1 MARIRTIKP
10 EFWTDSFMVQLPPL
24 ARLIYIALWTAADD
38 HGFLPD
44 EPERLAMEV
53 MPKEDGLVF
62 DDWMQLFEASGRI
75 ELMADEAGSTFY
87 RISKWEKHQRVDKPS
102 KSRIFR
108 EGSRKVAIPL
118 ETRRLVASKY
128 GCAPGETTEVQCY
141 YCGMQ
146 GMVHWHRLS
155 NGRPSGWV
163 TFPGLELDHLVA
175 EEAGGESSA
184 GNIVL
189 ACRSCNRSKGTKG
202 WIDHLC
208 KVNSLPVPTFPANPR
223 EDSGE
228 ERNREQGK
236 EKGKEKKPRAVR
248 APKPDLTLTDW
259 TDTLPDGSFAI
270 PPEDPIFDWAAKA
283 GIPPDWI
290 DLAWRAFADRY
301 GPNGASK
308 AKRYADWR
316 AVFRTAVKDD
326 WLHVWRHT
334 PQGFVLTTVGET
346 WKRAA

>member
-10 EFWTDSFMVQLPPL
+10 DFFRHEGLYDAEKETGLPIRV
-24 ARLIYIALWTAADD
+24 AFAGLWTASDRAGRFEWKPKTLKLDCLPHD
-38 HGFLPD
+38 EVDFARVLDVLLTRGF
-44 EPERLAMEV
+44 V
-53 MPKEDGLVF
+53 
-62 DDWMQLFEASGRI
+62 
-75 ELMADEAGSTFY
+75 
-87 RISKWEKHQRVDKPS
+87 
-102 KSRIFR
+102 
-108 EGSRKVAIPL
+108 
-118 ETRRLVASKY
+118 RRY
-128 GCAPGETTEVQCY
+128 T
-141 YCGMQ
+141 
-146 GMVHWHRLS
+146 S
-155 NGRPSGWV
+155 NGRCYGYVPSWN
-163 TFPGLELDHLVA
+163 DHQA
-175 EEAGGESSA
+175 I
-184 GNIVL
+184 N
-189 ACRSCNRSKGTKG
+189 
-202 WIDHLC
+202 
-208 KVNSLPVPTFPANPR
+208 
-223 EDSGE
+223 
-228 ERNREQGK
+228 NREAESILPDPKESEEESIPLTREARVDDASATPLMHAPAEGK
-236 EKGKEKKPRAVR
+236 GREGERKGKEKKPRAVR

-301 GPNGASK
+301 GPNGAGK